1 MSTFGKKALLNWNY
15 NSGDTQRYFNTDK
28 ELQLEILKK
37 WYPVGEFFLYKNNL
51 VKIANYILKFDSYF
65 LVYTPELYKD
75 IRHESSPMVLR
86 PTKEF
91 LRDIKLKEILK
102 NE

>member
-15 NSGDTQRYFNTDK
+15 NSIDTQRYFNTDK
-28 ELQLEILKK
+28 KLQLEILKK

-51 VKIANYILKFDSYF
+51 VKIVDYVLKFDSYF
-65 LVYTPELYKD
+65 LLFFNKD
-75 IRHESSPMVLR
+75 IRYESSPLLI

-102 NE
+102 K

>member
-15 NSGDTQRYFNTDK
+15 NSGDTQRYISTNK

-37 WYPVGEFFLYKNNL
+37 WYPVGEFFLYNNRL
-51 VKIANYILKFDSYF
+51 VKITDYVLNHDSYF
-65 LVYTPELYKD
+65 ISLFNEGIRYLIIPLVL
-75 IRHESSPMVLR
+75 I

-102 NE
+102 NV